1 MLNNTG
7 NTSDIFWATETA
19 IIPFF
24 STPMAINLKTAMNK
38 KPKKRTE

>member
-38 KPKKRTE
+38 NPKNKAE